1 MSLQQIVQSSLSSI
15 ESNMNNSFATQLSS
29 FLQENINIENL
40 WKPNID
46 MIETSEEIIIYIEL
60 PGVDKKSLNIDFFN
74 NIINIKG
81 VKKFPENIE
90 KNAIR
95 RQEIIY
101 GNFER
106 KIFLPI
112 NITNNESIKST
123 EITDGVLLIKIDK
136 KNEEKNKFSIKID

>member
-15 ESNMNNSFATQLSS
+15 ESNMNNSFATQLSN

-46 MIETSEEIIIYIEL
+46 MIETLEEIIIYIEL

-112 NITNNESIKST
+112 NITNNESIKTT
-123 EITDGVLLIKIDK
+123 EITDGVLLIKIDR
-136 KNEEKNKFSIKID
+136 KNEEKNKFSIKIT